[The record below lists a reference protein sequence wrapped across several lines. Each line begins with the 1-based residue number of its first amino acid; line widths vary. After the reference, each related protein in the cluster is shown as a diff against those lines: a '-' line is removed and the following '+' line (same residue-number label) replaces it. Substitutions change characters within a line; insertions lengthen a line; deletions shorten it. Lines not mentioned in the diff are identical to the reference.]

1 MSIPGVSFPLKVRFM
16 RFRIGVSAIIRG
28 FFSTYRGYLGVYYL
42 ITVFVHRIKVIL
54 SFQNPDAFK

>member
-1 MSIPGVSFPLKVRFM
+1 
-16 RFRIGVSAIIRG
+16 VSAIIRG